1 MMNNK
6 QLRYRGILLEDMTKD
21 ELIEAFTYLHEMYLA
36 ASEDLKAVAVLA
48 SKITKRRAA

>member
-21 ELIEAFTYLHEMYLA
+21 ELIEAFTYLHENWLV
-36 ASEDLKAVAVLA
+36 ASEDLKAVAALA
-48 SKITKRRAA
+48 GKTAKRRTA